1 MLKSKIISN
10 YAAVTLLLV
19 RLTPKTIWV
28 CLTLNDKH
36 LICKRFTLR
45 QAYSN
50 KFDIK
55 MKPTHYDAALAITC
69 LMRAASQQ
77 NLYEE
82 PSFESEWNFED
93 GFACYQVFIRIY
105 KVNSK

>member
-1 MLKSKIISN
+1 
-10 YAAVTLLLV
+10 
-19 RLTPKTIWV
+19 
-28 CLTLNDKH
+28 
-36 LICKRFTLR
+36 
-45 QAYSN
+45 
-50 KFDIK
+50 

-105 KVNSK
+105 KVNSKWILSSNIFYQGVQVIYYTYLLKVLDSKPYCK